1 MGRLTIFTAFLAIS
15 LPLAIP
21 LPATAEI
28 TVPIVAKMHYE
39 AIETPLTT
47 EDSDRV
53 EVTEFFSYACV
64 HCYNFDPVL
73 DAWRSRQ
80 PEDVAFRRV
89 PAIFYQSWKPFAQ
102 AYYTAVA
109 LGIAEESHMAFFE
122 AVHVEQRQLM
132 EPRDI
137 ASFYAQFGVSE
148 ADFLKTYNSFGIRS
162 RVQNAMAH
170 GRAYGTGVPTVI
182 VNGKYRVHGRL
193 DGLQGKGFEDLLAVV
208 DFLVERERKAQT
220 Q

>member
-80 PEDVAFRRV
+80 PADVAFRRV
-89 PAIFYQSWKPFAQ
+89 PAIFYESWKPFAQ

-122 AVHVEQRQLM
+122 AVHVEQRQL
-132 EPRDI
+132 
-137 ASFYAQFGVSE
+137 
-148 ADFLKTYNSFGIRS
+148 LKTYNSFGIRS

-170 GRAYGTGVPTVI
+170 SRAYGTGVPTVI

-208 DFLVERERKAQT
+208 DFLVEQERKAET

>member
-1 MGRLTIFTAFLAIS
+1 MDFTEALHHMGRLTLLTAFRAIS
-15 LPLAIP
+15 LSLAVALPLAVP
-21 LPATAEI
+21 LSASAEI
-28 TVPIVAKMHYE
+28 TEPIVAEMHYE

-73 DAWRSRQ
+73 DAWRARQ

-89 PAIFYQSWKPFAQ
+89 PAIFYQSWVPFAQ
-102 AYYTAVA
+102 AYYTALA
-109 LGIAEESHMAFFE
+109 LGIVDESHMAFFK
-122 AVHVEQRQLM
+122 AVHVEQRQLV

-137 ASFYAQFGVSE
+137 ARFYAQFGVNE
-148 ADFLKTYNSFGIRS
+148 EDFLKTYNSFGIRS

-170 GRAYGTGVPTVI
+170 SRA
-182 VNGKYRVHGRL
+182 
-193 DGLQGKGFEDLLAVV
+193 
-208 DFLVERERKAQT
+208 
-220 Q
+220 

>member
-1 MGRLTIFTAFLAIS
+1 
-15 LPLAIP
+15 
-21 LPATAEI
+21 
-28 TVPIVAKMHYE
+28 
-39 AIETPLTT
+39 
-47 EDSDRV
+47 
-53 EVTEFFSYACV
+53 
-64 HCYNFDPVL
+64 
-73 DAWRSRQ
+73 
-80 PEDVAFRRV
+80 
-89 PAIFYQSWKPFAQ
+89 
-102 AYYTAVA
+102 
-109 LGIAEESHMAFFE
+109 MAFFE
-122 AVHVEQRQLM
+122 AVHVEQRQLL

-170 GRAYGTGVPTVI
+170 SRAYGTGVPTVI

-208 DFLVERERKAQT
+208 DFLVEQERKAET

>member
-80 PEDVAFRRV
+80 PADVAFRRV
-89 PAIFYQSWKPFAQ
+89 PAIFYESWKPFAQ

-122 AVHVEQRQLM
+122 AVHVEQRQLLK
-132 EPRDI
+132 PRDI

-170 GRAYGTGVPTVI
+170 SRAYGTGVPTVI

-208 DFLVERERKAQT
+208 DFLVEQERKAET

>member
-80 PEDVAFRRV
+80 PADVAFRRV
-89 PAIFYQSWKPFAQ
+89 PAIFYESWKPFAQ

-122 AVHVEQRQLM
+122 AVHVEQRQLL

-170 GRAYGTGVPTVI
+170 SRAYGTGVPTVI

-193 DGLQGKGFEDLLAVV
+193 DGLQGKGFGDLLAVV
-208 DFLVERERKAQT
+208 DFLVEQERKAET
-220 Q
+220 H